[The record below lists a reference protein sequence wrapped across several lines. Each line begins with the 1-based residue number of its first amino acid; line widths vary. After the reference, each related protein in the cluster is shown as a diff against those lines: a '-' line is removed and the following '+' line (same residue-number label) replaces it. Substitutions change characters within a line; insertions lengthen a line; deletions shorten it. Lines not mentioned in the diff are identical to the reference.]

1 VKYVFLLVLL
11 CIGGAAGLMGAI
23 IAYRWVHDMTQTP
36 RIVPGERVFSM
47 PAGVVP
53 RGAEA
58 VIPRE
63 QRDVAAKVPNPAKAS
78 PESIALG
85 RARFGTFC
93 VPCHGPE
100 AKGGVTGPV
109 ATKFIPP
116 PDLTNGD
123 LQRQRTDGYWHS
135 YIVVGGAVMPAY
147 GEALSS
153 QEAWH
158 VVNYLRSLGPGGAAA
173 RTATRAAK
181 P

>member
-1 VKYVFLLVLL
+1 MLFRS
-11 CIGGAAGLMGAI
+11 GEAI
-23 IAYRWVHDMTQTP
+23 IP
-36 RIVPGERVFSM
+36 K
-47 PAGVVP
+47 
-53 RGAEA
+53 
-58 VIPRE
+58 E
-63 QRDVAAKVPNPAKAS
+63 QRDVAAKMPNPLKPS

-85 RARFGTFC
+85 RDRFATFC
-93 VPCHGPE
+93 APCHGPE

-116 PDLTNGD
+116 PDLTNAD

-147 GEALSS
+147 GEAVSS

-158 VVNYLRSLGPGGAAA
+158 IVNYLRSLAPAGAAGRA
-173 RTATRAAK
+173 AAK